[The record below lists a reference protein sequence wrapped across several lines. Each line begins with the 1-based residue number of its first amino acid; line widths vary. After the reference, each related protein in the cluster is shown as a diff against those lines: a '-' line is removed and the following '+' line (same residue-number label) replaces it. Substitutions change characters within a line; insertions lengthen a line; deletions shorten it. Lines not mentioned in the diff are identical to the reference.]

1 MKIYQTARSQKERK
15 GDNGKLSTA
24 LFFSE
29 YFFYLF
35 IYFIYF
41 FFHFIF
47 HFWGKIGPV
56 LRQMK
61 GKKNE

>member
-1 MKIYQTARSQKERK
+1 MIMKIYQTARSQKERK

-24 LFFSE
+24 LFFS
-29 YFFYLF
+29 FFLF
-35 IYFIYF
+35 ILFF

-47 HFWGKIGPV
+47 QFWGKIGPV